1 MRPRLLPILLLLL
14 LAPLVAQA
22 QGEAYVYT
30 GVVYILSQTPQG
42 LALTAETPVTVTYL
56 PGERLSDIKHGVRHP
71 AVAAELKRVLAV
83 PFTGAEPT
91 GEATIDV
98 VYMDSSSRSLYLCK
112 SGLEA
117 RIPGGLVYLDPGSLV
132 PLAAEYSVES
142 RGIVFSVSLQL
153 SVAPGPICG
162 DSITSPGKLALV
174 GGLSLAILAGAF
186 YAFTVW
192 RSRLTSLWVA
202 PEPYHEYS

>member
-1 MRPRLLPILLLLL
+1 MRLLPLLLLLL
-14 LAPLVAQA
+14 LAPTGTLAQA

-42 LALTAETPVTVTYL
+42 LALAAETPVTVTYL
-56 PGERLSDIKHGVRHP
+56 PGERLVDIKHGIRHP

-98 VYMDSSSRSLYLCK
+98 VYMDSSTRSLYLCK
-112 SGLEA
+112 ASLEA
-117 RIPGGLVYLDPGSLV
+117 RIPGGRVYLDPGSLV

-142 RGIVFSVSLQL
+142 RGLVFSVSLQL
-153 SVAPGPICG
+153 SVAPGPLCG
-162 DSITSPGKLALV
+162 DSITSPVKLALV
-174 GGLSLAILAGAF
+174 GGLSLAILVGAL

-192 RSRLTSLWVA
+192 RSRLTSLWVV
-202 PEPYHEYS
+202 PESYP